1 VINAALRRAPAVALE
16 ASVVSD
22 CLDFDKRPQDV
33 PFAIAWAR
41 SLPALARH
49 ERSGAL
55 SGVTGHVA
63 ESVVEI
69 LLADIGSTQSTT
81 SWDRAAMASTC

>member
-1 VINAALRRAPAVALE
+1 
-16 ASVVSD
+16 
-22 CLDFDKRPQDV
+22 
-33 PFAIAWAR
+33 
-41 SLPALARH
+41 LARH